1 MVDHMV
7 VGGVSPTVLTKIAQI
22 LRLAAFIIILFLL
35 VLDPECVLRYFWLHF
50 VFCSPHT

>member
-1 MVDHMV
+1 
-7 VGGVSPTVLTKIAQI
+7 
-22 LRLAAFIIILFLL
+22 LL